1 MDYAEFYAD
10 GAFHPCGGAAVLPVY
25 NPATEQAEASVRAC
39 SADDLERAVRAA
51 AAPLS
56 PAGRGAARGHWVAG
70 RAGRGWG
77 APPTGIRPAP

>member
-51 AAPLS
+51 AA
-56 PAGRGAARGHWVAG
+56 AGPGL
-70 RAGRGWG
+70 
-77 APPTGIRPAP
+77 

>member
-25 NPATEQAEASVRAC
+25 NPATEQAEAAVRAC

-51 AAPLS
+51 AA
-56 PAGRGAARGHWVAG
+56 AGP
-70 RAGRGWG
+70 GWG
-77 APPTGIRPAP
+77 

>member
-51 AAPLS
+51 AA
-56 PAGRGAARGHWVAG
+56 AGP
-70 RAGRGWG
+70 GWG
-77 APPTGIRPAP
+77 ARGFGGGVPGGEYAPGGL

>member
-51 AAPLS
+51 AAAGPGR
-56 PAGRGAARGHWVAG
+56 PPPRAGAGGAPRGAGGGGRGGG
-70 RAGRGWG
+70 
-77 APPTGIRPAP
+77 

>member
-10 GAFHPCGGAAVLPVY
+10 GAFHPCGGATVLPVC

-51 AAPLS
+51 AAAGPGWAATPL
-56 PAGRGAARGHWVAG
+56 AQRRD
-70 RAGRGWG
+70 
-77 APPTGIRPAP
+77 